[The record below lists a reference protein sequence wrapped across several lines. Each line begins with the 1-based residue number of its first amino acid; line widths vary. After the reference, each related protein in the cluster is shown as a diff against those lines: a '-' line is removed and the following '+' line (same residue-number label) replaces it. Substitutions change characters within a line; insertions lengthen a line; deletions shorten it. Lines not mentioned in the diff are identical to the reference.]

1 MALISRI
8 IEWFSRCVATRS
20 CGSIVNFE
28 VTLQNAHAYT
38 RMIGSRAVGP
48 ISIGSR
54 ASGAAQCQPVN
65 PPRAAPG
72 RPRLCLPKRA
82 PPCAADDPLRP
93 RRRAI
98 SLCALSRGG
107 DLNALESQLRRALAK
122 EDYAAAAALRDSI
135 AAASGVTSP
144 QGSWEALGVP
154 TWLADRAS
162 QLGFAIPT
170 AIQRAAVPAVLSGRD
185 VLLTSRP
192 GSGKSLAFLLPAL
205 ARLFFLEESD
215 LDDSDL
221 EPRALVGVAR
231 MGCLVVLQMSWV
243 SYPNLASWRLCTD
256 APTPLLPRAR
266 CSSS

>member
-1 MALISRI
+1 
-8 IEWFSRCVATRS
+8 
-20 CGSIVNFE
+20 
-28 VTLQNAHAYT
+28 
-38 RMIGSRAVGP
+38 MIGSRAVGP
-48 ISIGSR
+48 TSVGSW
-54 ASGAAQCQPVN
+54 ASGAAQYRPVN

-72 RPRLCLPKRA
+72 RPRLCLSRRPFA
-82 PPCAADDPLRP
+82 CAADDPLRP

-122 EDYAAAAALRDSI
+122 EDYAAAAALRDTI
-135 AAASGVTSP
+135 AAASGVAGS

-154 TWLADRAS
+154 AWLADRAS

-205 ARLFFLEESD
+205 ARLFPLEESD
-215 LDDSDL
+215 LEESDL
-221 EPRALVGVAR
+221 EPRPLV
-231 MGCLVVLQMSWV
+231 
-243 SYPNLASWRLCTD
+243 
-256 APTPLLPRAR
+256 
-266 CSSS
+266 